1 MHSFPISKTMITQ
14 EKIQLFKVVKIMR
27 VSSCR
32 QVLERN
38 LTEAEAQRVVARFP
52 DSSRSMVVYYKQ

>member
-1 MHSFPISKTMITQ
+1 MSLFPISENMNTQ

-27 VSSCR
+27 VSSRR
-32 QVLERN
+32 QILEKN

-52 DSSRSMVVYYKQ
+52 DSSRSMVVYFKQ